1 MQTSDNDKVLQD
13 TDYGKLYDALER
25 IKITCENHFKD
36 GCVQCPLG
44 DKYGACCLSI
54 CPNQWRTRHPDS
66 DVFRMID

>member
-1 MQTSDNDKVLQD
+1 MQTSENDKVLKD

-25 IKITCENHFKD
+25 IKITCENHIED

-44 DKYGACCLSI
+44 NKYGTCCLEI
-54 CPNQWRTRHPDS
+54 CPRQWRTRHPDS